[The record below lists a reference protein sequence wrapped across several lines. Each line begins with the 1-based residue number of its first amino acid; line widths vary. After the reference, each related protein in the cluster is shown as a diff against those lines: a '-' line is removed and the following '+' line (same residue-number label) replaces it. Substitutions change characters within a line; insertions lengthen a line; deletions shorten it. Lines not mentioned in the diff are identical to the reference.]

1 MDTVDTSPE
10 ELVIFNRK
18 LKKAILDVLFSNCDT
33 FYIHCMQNPLLKIG
47 KRGLIDK
54 EKTEGIILV
63 FGPYSTRHL
72 SWDEKSI
79 ICEMQFGKWEK
90 MIIPFE
96 CIARMFDKSGQVIM
110 QWATLVSPEPVS
122 EGSSE
127 KTDILSGS
135 EKTDEAPKKKSSK
148 SVRTKNSSVIEVDFS
163 KKKNK

>member
-33 FYIHCMQNPLLKIG
+33 FYIHCMPNPLLKIG
-47 KRGLIDK
+47 KRGLIEK
-54 EKTEGIILV
+54 EETEGIILV

-72 SWDEKSI
+72 TWDEKSI
-79 ICEMQFGKWEK
+79 QCEMQFGKWEK

-110 QWATLVSPEPVS
+110 QWATLVSPEPIS
-122 EGSSE
+122 EEASVKTGINSS
-127 KTDILSGS
+127 S
-135 EKTDEAPKKKSSK
+135 KKEETSKRKSTKSSK
-148 SVRTKNSSVIEVDFS
+148 TKNSSVIEVDFS